1 MKQTFFFIFQIRE
14 WVSGVPTPG
23 TRSRPQRQGFARHAL
38 CHSLRLTASVSTR
51 SQLADSPSQDQGRSG
66 RLSPRSHERGPVEA
80 LAGAPEAKLAPL
92 ISALSRARPR

>member
-1 MKQTFFFIFQIRE
+1 MKQTFFFILQIRE
-14 WVSGVPTPG
+14 RVSGVPTPG

-80 LAGAPEAKLAPL
+80 QQTYRDAIAEDM